1 MIYFRAKPEFIIGNY
16 VIARETARLAM
27 KERIIDI
34 ILTSH
39 IIMSVVNSVQ
49 SAIVPCGDRVE
60 TTISDCEDEV
70 FLTENFLHCLC

>member
-27 KERIIDI
+27 KEPITDI

-39 IIMSVVNSVQ
+39 IIMSVVNNVQ
-49 SAIVPCGDRVE
+49 SAIVPCGNN
-60 TTISDCEDEV
+60 DER
-70 FLTENFLHCLC
+70 L